1 MIRSKICPKAFGHTQ
16 GQKNLENWKYCPCCG
31 EKLQTRKCEKCHQEM
46 DIDWIYCVKCG
57 KGDDVRIQKKML
69 ANLDNNKQPSFSS
82 SWEEMLEIAKAIPMG
97 GKGI

>member
-1 MIRSKICPKAFGHTQ
+1 
-16 GQKNLENWKYCPCCG
+16 
-31 EKLQTRKCEKCHQEM
+31 M